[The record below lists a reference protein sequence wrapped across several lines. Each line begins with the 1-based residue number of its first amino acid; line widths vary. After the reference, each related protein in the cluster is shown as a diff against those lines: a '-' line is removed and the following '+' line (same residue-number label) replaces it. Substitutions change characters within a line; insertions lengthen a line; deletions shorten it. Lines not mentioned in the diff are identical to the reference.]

1 MKWPML
7 LSMLVLPIFLFAQLD
22 TPADQSD
29 SHILFLHK
37 KVKSIEKIEFK
48 DDDEEL
54 KGKLGSDEESVILDN
69 YQKGKRVL
77 VTVINLDGTRET
89 IERSPCTIFK
99 NIGV

>member
-1 MKWPML
+1 MT
-7 LSMLVLPIFLFAQLD
+7 LPLFLFGQSEA
-22 TPADQSD
+22 PAEDN
-29 SHILFLHK
+29 SHILYLHK

-48 DDDEEL
+48 EEDEDL

-89 IERSPCTIFK
+89 IERSPCTIYK